1 MSAIQTPEWVK
12 DAVFYQI
19 FPDRFARSA
28 SYAGHVV
35 DDHLGFQGTPAND
48 RWYPNERLAEAFHW
62 ALDFSRHLE
71 GLGFDEF
78 WMAEHHFQPEGYEC
92 IPNLLMMSLYLADHT
107 ERLKFGCGFNITPM
121 WHPLR
126 LAEDYAMAD
135 ILTNGRVI
143 FGVGRGYHTREVETF
158 GAPMLDGEANRELF
172 EEQLEIIIKAF
183 NQDSF
188 SYEGKHYRIPAPV
201 PYRGYQL
208 EKLTLVPRPIHQP
221 VEIWQP
227 LVSGNP
233 RGIDFMA
240 KMGIRALIANTPEP
254 VLGERIAMYQEAATL
269 HGRKL
274 KLGQD
279 IALGYRFFIAETQEK
294 AIEQA
299 RPYFE
304 EAMKF
309 AAPLD
314 LMRLNPEQI
323 EAVASPSRSRG
334 VELPTL
340 ESAAAS
346 KAWLCGP
353 PELIVEHLKSVAEK
367 YPGVERV
374 NLGAVM
380 GMPREVFKD
389 QLTRFAEEVM

>member
-1 MSAIQTPEWVK
+1 MIK
-12 DAVFYQI
+12 GF
-19 FPDRFARSA
+19 SA

-35 DDHLGFQGTPAND
+35 DDNLGLQGMPAND
-48 RWYPNERLAEAFHW
+48 RWYSNEKLAQASDW
-62 ALDFSRHLE
+62 ALDISKHLE

-92 IPNLLMMSLYLADHT
+92 IPNLLMLSLYLST
-107 ERLKFGCGFNITPM
+107 QTKGLKFGCGFNITPM

-126 LAEDYAMAD
+126 LAEDFAMAD

-143 FGVGRGYHTREVETF
+143 FGVGRGYHSREVETF
-158 GAPMLDGEANRELF
+158 GSPMLDGDANRELF
-172 EEQLEIIIKAF
+172 EEQIEVIQKAF
-183 NQDSF
+183 NQESF
-188 SYEGKHYRIPAPV
+188 SHYGKHYQIPAKV

-208 EKLTLVPRPIHQP
+208 EKLSLVPRPTHQP
-221 VEIWQP
+221 VDIWQP

-233 RGIDFMA
+233 KGVDFMA
-240 KMGIRALIANTPEP
+240 KMGIKALIANTPEP
-254 VLGERIAMYQEAATL
+254 ALSDRVGMYQQAVANYGRTL
-269 HGRKL
+269 EKGE
-274 KLGQD
+274 D

-294 AIEQA
+294 AIELA

-309 AAPLD
+309 AAPLG
-314 LMRLNPEQI
+314 LMRLDPEQV
-323 EAVASPSRSRG
+323 EAVADPSRSRG

-346 KAWLCGP
+346 RAWLCGP
-353 PELIVEHLKSVAEK
+353 PEFIVDHLKKVEEE
-367 YPGVERV
+367 YPGVDRV
-374 NLGAVM
+374 NLGSVM

-389 QLTRFAEEVM
+389 QLTKFSEGVIPAFKAVAPK

>member
-1 MSAIQTPEWVK
+1 M
-12 DAVFYQI
+12 FRN
-19 FPDRFARSA
+19 FSA

-35 DDHLGFQGTPAND
+35 DDNLGFQGTPAND
-48 RWYPNERLAEAFHW
+48 RRYPNERLAQAFGW
-62 ALDFSRHLE
+62 ALDFSQHLE
-71 GLGFDEF
+71 ALGFDEF

-92 IPNLLMMSLYLADHT
+92 IPNLLMLSLYLAGNT

-126 LAEDYAMAD
+126 LAEDFAMAD

-143 FGVGRGYHTREVETF
+143 FGVGRGYHSREVETF
-158 GAPMLDGEANRELF
+158 DAPMLDGDANRELF

-183 NQDSF
+183 STESF
-188 SYEGKHYRIPAPV
+188 SHKGKHYRLPADV

-208 EKLTLVPRPIHQP
+208 EELSLVPRPLRQP

-227 LVSGNP
+227 LVSGTP

-240 KMGIRALIANTPEP
+240 KKGIKALISNTPEP
-254 VLGERIAMYQEAATL
+254 AMGDRAAMYQDASKKY
-269 HGRKL
+269 GRNL
-274 KLGQD
+274 ELGQD
-279 IALGYRFFIAETQEK
+279 IAFGYRFFIGETKEK
-294 AIEQA
+294 AIEEA

-309 AAPLD
+309 AAPLG
-314 LMRLNPEQI
+314 LMQLRPEQI
-323 EAVASPSRSRG
+323 EAVSNPGSARG

-340 ESAAAS
+340 EAAVAN
-346 KAWLCGP
+346 KVWLCGP
-353 PELIVEHLKSVAEK
+353 AESIVEHLKGVEQA

-374 NLGAVM
+374 NLGSVM
-380 GMPREVFKD
+380 GMPQAVFKD
-389 QLTRFAEEVM
+389 QLTKFAEGVLPAFKS